1 MKARIHGTML
11 DGCAGRIRAEIV
23 ATFPIL
29 ARPDRP
35 GTKTTA
41 AIRADVVQDG
51 LDAGT
56 AEGAFKRADHR
67 VRGIGRKRRF
77 AVLASWPQFEQGS
90 VLMCALRWLDRW
102 GIVSHFL

>member
-1 MKARIHGTML
+1 MSVQMWVQRAML

-41 AIRADVVQDG
+41 AIRADVVQDV

-56 AEGAFKRADHR
+56 AEGAFKRTDHR
-67 VRGIGRKRRF
+67 VRGIWRKRCV
-77 AVLASWPQFEQGS
+77 AVLASGSQFEHGN
-90 VLMCALRWLDRW
+90 VLMCAPRWPDR
-102 GIVSHFL
+102 